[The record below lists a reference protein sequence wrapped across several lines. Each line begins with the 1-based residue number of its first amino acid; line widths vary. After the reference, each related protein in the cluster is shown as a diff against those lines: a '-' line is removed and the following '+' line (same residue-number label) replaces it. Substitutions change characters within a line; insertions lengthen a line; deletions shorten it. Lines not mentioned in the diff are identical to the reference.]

1 MDIYKKSSEMI
12 LKAVNEYLFTTY
24 STCLPSSAVCE
35 VPPRADLGDLA
46 TNAAMVCAKILRKS
60 PRAIA
65 EEFKSALE
73 KLDFVSKVEIAGA
86 GFLNLRFSAAHWDEF
101 LRDVLVLG
109 NDYGSEENPNGI
121 KVNVEFVSANPTGP
135 LHVGHTRGAILGNSL
150 SIILKRAGYQ
160 VTKEYYVNDHGNQIN
175 NLLESIRYR
184 YCQMCGTR
192 LDEVLPPNC
201 YPGAYIND
209 FASILFEKYGKCCV
223 DFPAEDFYA
232 HFKQD
237 AVDYMLG
244 LIKAD
249 LKSLGIEFDVFTS
262 ETDLVDSGKVKK
274 ALDHLGDLDLTY
286 VGKLPPPVEAKKEEE
301 NYEAEQLLFRSS
313 AFGDASDR
321 VVVKANGDLTYF
333 ASDIAYHYDKYLRG
347 FSRLIDVWGADHIG
361 YVPRMQAALKAVS
374 QGDASLSVLLCQMVN
389 FEKDGEPLKMSKR
402 AGTYVLVSDVLEE
415 VDADIF
421 KIYMLSRNPES
432 QVTFDLVKLTRESSD
447 SVVFYIQYAFAR
459 TNSLLKKYKEAF
471 GEDYDWKKIHLKG
484 FYESASDAEKE
495 LLISIARFPSILRT
509 SADKYVTHLIV
520 NYISELAGQFH
531 SYWNTDVKII
541 DPASRDSTDR
551 NLLLVSAIR
560 ETIGSGLTCLGV
572 EPKAFLTRNEEE

>member
-1 MDIYKKSSEMI
+1 MDIYKKSSEII
-12 LKAVNEYLFTTY
+12 LNAVNEYLEKTY
-24 STCLPSSAVCE
+24 SAALPSNVVCE
-35 VPPRADLGDLA
+35 VPPRPDLGDLA
-46 TNAAMVCAKILRKS
+46 TNAAMVCAKILRKN

-65 EEFKSALE
+65 EEFKGVIE
-73 KLDFVSKVEIAGA
+73 NLDFVSSAEIAGA
-86 GFLNLRFSAAHWDEF
+86 GFLNVRFSPSHWDAF
-101 LRDVLVLG
+101 LKDVLVLG
-109 NDYGSEENPNGI
+109 NDYGSEEEPKNI
-121 KVNVEFVSANPTGP
+121 KINVEFVSANPTGP

-184 YCQMCGTR
+184 YCQLCGTR

-209 FASILFEKYGKCCV
+209 FASSLYEQYGSCCV
-223 DFPAEDFYA
+223 DFSPEDFYA
-232 HFKQD
+232 RFKSP
-237 AVDYMLG
+237 AVDYMLS
-244 LIKAD
+244 LIKND
-249 LKSLGIEFDVFTS
+249 LKSLGIEFDLFTS
-262 ETDLVDSGKVKK
+262 ETDLVESGKVKK
-274 ALDHLGDLDLTY
+274 ALDHLGDLGLTY

-301 NYEAEQLLFRSS
+301 DYEVEQLLFRSS
-313 AFGDASDR
+313 AFGDSSDR

-347 FSRLIDVWGADHIG
+347 FNRLIDVWGADHIG

-374 QGDASLSVLLCQMVN
+374 QDNASLSVLLCQMVN

-432 QVTFDLVKLTRESSD
+432 QVTFDLVKLSKESKD
-447 SVVFYIQYAFAR
+447 SVVFYVQYAFAR

-471 GEDYDWKKIHLKG
+471 GEDYDRKKVDVEG
-484 FYESASDAEKE
+484 FYATANESEKA
-495 LLISIARFPSILRT
+495 LLVNVARFPSILRT
-509 SADKYVTHLIV
+509 SAEKYVTHLIV
-520 NYISELAGQFH
+520 NYISDLAGQFH

-541 DPASRDSTDR
+541 DPSSKSASDR

-560 ETIGSGLTCLGV
+560 ETIGSGLACLGV
-572 EPKAFLTRNEEE
+572 EPKAFLTRNGEE